1 MANFAAERIDVPFRH
16 YCLYLKRRGAACVIQ
31 PPDSSE
37 ASLAMRAILTI
48 ILVCFF
54 AAVLPV
60 GAARK
65 GTSVRKI
72 ACASVEVRD
81 AVDSDDM
88 VYASV
93 SRTNPFEIVPHA
105 GMSLMEDV
113 DASEN
118 SAMFADMI
126 AYAKKFI
133 GTRYVR
139 GGKSPKGFDC
149 SGFTSYVFRQFG
161 FELNASSS
169 AQYGQGERISR
180 DEVSAGDLLFFTGRN
195 SRSGRVGHVAIAIDN
210 NPETGEITFIHAAIS
225 GGIRIDRISA
235 PYYASRFIGARRVM

>member
-1 MANFAAERIDVPFRH
+1 MFAA
-16 YCLYLKRRGAACVIQ
+16 A
-31 PPDSSE
+31 
-37 ASLAMRAILTI
+37 
-48 ILVCFF
+48 
-54 AAVLPV
+54 LPV
-60 GAARK
+60 EAARK
-65 GTSVRKI
+65 GATIKKV
-72 ACASVEVRD
+72 ACASVEVLD
-81 AVDSDDM
+81 AVDGGDDM
-88 VYASV
+88 NYASV
-93 SRTNPFEIVPHA
+93 LRTNPFEIIPAA
-105 GMSLMEDV
+105 GMELLEDV
-113 DASEN
+113 DN
-118 SAMFADMI
+118 SVDAAMLSDMI

-161 FELNASSS
+161 YDLNSSS
-169 AQYGQGERISR
+169 SSQYGQGKKISR

-235 PYYASRFIGARRVM
+235 PYYAARFIGARRVL

>member
-1 MANFAAERIDVPFRH
+1 MSKILTAIFICVFAA
-16 YCLYLKRRGAACVIQ
+16 A
-31 PPDSSE
+31 
-37 ASLAMRAILTI
+37 
-48 ILVCFF
+48 
-54 AAVLPV
+54 LPV
-60 GAARK
+60 EAARK
-65 GTSVRKI
+65 GATIKKV
-72 ACASVEVRD
+72 ACASVEVLD
-81 AVDSDDM
+81 AVDGGDDM
-88 VYASV
+88 NYASV
-93 SRTNPFEIVPHA
+93 LRTNPFEIIPAA
-105 GMSLMEDV
+105 GMELLEAVDNSV
-113 DASEN
+113 DA
-118 SAMFADMI
+118 AMLSDMI

-161 FELNASSS
+161 YDLNSSS
-169 AQYGQGERISR
+169 SSQYGQGEKISR

-235 PYYASRFIGARRVM
+235 PYYAARFIGARRVL

>member
-1 MANFAAERIDVPFRH
+1 MSKILTAIFIGVFAA
-16 YCLYLKRRGAACVIQ
+16 A
-31 PPDSSE
+31 
-37 ASLAMRAILTI
+37 
-48 ILVCFF
+48 
-54 AAVLPV
+54 LPV
-60 GAARK
+60 EAARK
-65 GTSVRKI
+65 GATIKKV
-72 ACASVEVRD
+72 ACASVEVLD
-81 AVDSDDM
+81 AVDGGDDM
-88 VYASV
+88 NYASV
-93 SRTNPFEIVPHA
+93 LRTNPFEIIPAA
-105 GMSLMEDV
+105 GMELLEDV
-113 DASEN
+113 DN
-118 SAMFADMI
+118 SVDAAMLSDMI

-161 FELNASSS
+161 YDLNSSS
-169 AQYGQGERISR
+169 SSQYGQGEKISR

-235 PYYASRFIGARRVM
+235 PYYAARFIGARRVL